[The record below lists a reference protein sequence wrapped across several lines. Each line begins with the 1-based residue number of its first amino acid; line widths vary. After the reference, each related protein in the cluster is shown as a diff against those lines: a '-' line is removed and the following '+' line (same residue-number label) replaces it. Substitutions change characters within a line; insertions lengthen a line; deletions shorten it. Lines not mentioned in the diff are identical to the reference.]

1 MLPLAWYRLLK
12 QAGYPDLVAFTG
24 TAPGGPPSLGG
35 GARGSQ
41 EAGGRAPRRLPPC
54 PRTYMQD
61 CLATLCL
68 SCLTPSVAVAEC
80 GRRVVVS
87 VNIAYYC

>member
-35 GARGSQ
+35 GSKGIL
-41 EAGGRAPRRLPPC
+41 GGGGQGPPSPPPLPPH
-54 PRTYMQD
+54 
-61 CLATLCL
+61 
-68 SCLTPSVAVAEC
+68 V
-80 GRRVVVS
+80 
-87 VNIAYYC
+87 